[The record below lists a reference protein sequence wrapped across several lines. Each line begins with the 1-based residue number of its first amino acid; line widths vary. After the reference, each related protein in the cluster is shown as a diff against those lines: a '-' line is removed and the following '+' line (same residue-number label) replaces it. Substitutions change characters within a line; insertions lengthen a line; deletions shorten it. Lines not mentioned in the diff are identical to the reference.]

1 MAANSSAEIV
11 QMEEARARR
20 RQAEIEPSG
29 YGTTGALLKAA
40 REAAGLSLAEVSER
54 THIKQAFLDAIEA
67 MNMAALP
74 KQRAFVTGF
83 VSVYAKHVGLNA
95 DEVVRRFK
103 EETGAPQPVEI
114 EPEKYA
120 AAPRHEP
127 ELDKP
132 EMSLW
137 FALGVV
143 AVIAWCVVLIVTTAH
158 QRSTPYSFD
167 PGAAARSAVSTP
179 RASVDAAPKPAES
192 PAPAIVGLPSEP
204 FSGYVEARPVEKID
218 PVYPQRC
225 ETAAN
230 PRESVE
236 VAFNV
241 TGRGVVSGARVAA
254 SSNPCF
260 NEAALNALRRWT
272 FEPRTIEG
280 KARPA
285 YDLRYTFQ
293 FVRPN

>member
-1 MAANSSAEIV
+1 MD
-11 QMEEARARR
+11 EARARR
-20 RQAEIEPSG
+20 RQTDIEPSG
-29 YGTTGALLKAA
+29 YGSTGALLKAA

-54 THIKQAFLDAIEA
+54 THIKQAFLDAIEQ

-83 VSVYAKHVGLNA
+83 VSVYAKHVGLGA
-95 DEVVRRFK
+95 DEIVRRFK
-103 EETGAPQPVEI
+103 EETGAAQPVEI

-120 AAPRHEP
+120 AAPRNEP
-127 ELDKP
+127 ELDRP

-143 AVIAWCVVLIVTTAH
+143 AAIAWCVVLIVTTAH

-167 PGAAARSAVSTP
+167 PGAAARAAVVAP
-179 RASVDAAPKPAES
+179 RPQADAAPKPAEP
-192 PAPAIVGLPSEP
+192 PAPAIVGLPAEQL
-204 FSGYVEARPVEKID
+204 SGYVEARPLERID

-225 ETAAN
+225 EPSAN
-230 PRESVE
+230 PRETVE

-241 TGRGVVSGARVAA
+241 SGRGVVSGARVAS
-254 SSNPCF
+254 SSNACF
-260 NEAALNALRRWT
+260 NDAALNAIRRWT
-272 FEPRTIEG
+272 FEPRQVES

-285 YDLRYTFQ
+285 YDLRYTFR
-293 FVRPN
+293 FDRPN